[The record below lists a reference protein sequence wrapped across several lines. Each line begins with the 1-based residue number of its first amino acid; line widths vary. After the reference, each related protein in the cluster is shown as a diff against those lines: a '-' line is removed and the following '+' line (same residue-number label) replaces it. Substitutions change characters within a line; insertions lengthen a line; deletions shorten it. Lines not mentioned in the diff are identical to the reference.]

1 MCASLMSDGKGAVL
15 VENMRPTINSAGA
28 MTLVPA
34 CAPTDYTLPQ
44 GWKPLARLLG
54 SLLMS
59 NGSTVG
65 SLANN
70 MALIATGE
78 LMGEARC
85 CLNMGDKLLVMAD
98 GGASYAT
105 AAKVEAARRDYHP
118 ISLYSV
124 DDVTL
129 SAAVD
134 TRTLS
139 RTYTTGLFDK
149 KDRDALIGDLS
160 EAYRRLCAD
169 AAVQGAMIQPALAH
183 YRLLDSRGDI
193 LFESAPVLLTH
204 SSGAQCTEN
213 VALTSPDRVNINA
226 YSLAASTWHLEV
238 GLPSDSGSDVAM
250 AEILMTPLF
259 HPYDPSMEG
268 TASLGRAGSS
278 ASTFAHVGLPG
289 RERGL
294 GTSYRTNARRIIMD
308 AIARIEQLEERVAV
322 INAPFS
328 GDTRTV
334 KIDIAVN
341 PDPAA
346 DSSRIK
352 SVLAKKVKSH
362 SYADTMLRQPHTFS
376 AGAVASSSGAVAW
389 GNISVKRFVGYSPAI
404 YAASAGSGA
413 WNSIS
418 TVHFKGNKGVMRHDS
433 GLQLAPAVLSP
444 VICYPAPDAREIDIV
459 CYYSGSNHR
468 RTFGLSPEASGRYA
482 VFIADDLRPF
492 SLPACSPTVSVS
504 AEEEVIDFA
513 DTVAFAP
520 AATPLD
526 IAATVQTSGT
536 VISLAG
542 RSGSDQ
548 SWDFGRSRFTIGCT
562 SSIYSAG
569 VNLSSGVTGLRT
581 ILSRGILRPDAMAV
595 SDDGEVYIAGDGI
608 TILPRSG
615 SSSKIT
621 TRNDYPAVGYDSR
634 SDELWALRAD
644 GTADV
649 FCRRFGWGYFRMTCV
664 NFERFENLGGLCLS
678 ADRKL
683 FDPGVDSDAMCN
695 VTIILKAAPSRRYG
709 DVRPLALY
717 LTAQGSDI
725 SGTLTAEGSSVG
737 DLRPWL
743 VRRADIDGTLA
754 GPLRMALSS
763 RGVRTL
769 KAELRATV
777 SRDFI
782 FDSFTFAYL

>member
-1 MCASLMSDGKGAVL
+1 MGAALMSDGKGAVL
-15 VENMRPTINSAGA
+15 VENMRPAINSAGS

-34 CAPTDYTLPQ
+34 CTPRELTLPQ
-44 GWKPLARLLG
+44 GWKPLARLKDK
-54 SLLMS
+54 LLMS
-59 NGSTVG
+59 RESSVATLNGS
-65 SLANN
+65 

-78 LMGEARC
+78 LMGEAHC
-85 CLNMGDKLLVMAD
+85 CLNMGDSLLVMGS
-98 GGASYAT
+98 GGASHVTSAR
-105 AAKVEAARRDYHP
+105 VEPAQRDYP
-118 ISLYSV
+118 AISMYGV

-134 TRTLS
+134 SRTLS

-149 KDRDALIGDLS
+149 KDRDALTGDLS

-169 AAVQGAMIQPALAH
+169 AAGQGVMIQPALAR
-183 YRLLDSRGDI
+183 YRLLDSCGDV

-226 YSLAASTWHLEV
+226 YNLTASTWHLEV

-259 HPYDPSMEG
+259 HPYDPTMEG
-268 TASLGRAGSS
+268 NALLGRSGSS

-294 GTSYRTNARRIIMD
+294 GTSYRTNARRIIMA

-322 INAPFS
+322 INAPF
-328 GDTRTV
+328 GGETRTM

-352 SVLAKKVKSH
+352 SVLAKKIKSR
-362 SYADTMLRQPHTFS
+362 SYADTMLRRPHTFS
-376 AGAVASSSGAVAW
+376 AKSVASASGAVAW
-389 GNISVKRFVGYSPAI
+389 GNLTVRRFTGYAPGI
-404 YAASAGSGA
+404 YAAATCSGT

-418 TVHFKGNKGVMRHDS
+418 IVRFGGDKGVMRHDS
-433 GLQLAPAVLSP
+433 GQQLAPTALGP
-444 VICYPAPDAREIDIV
+444 VICYPAPDAKEIDIV
-459 CYYSGSNHR
+459 CYHSGSNHR
-468 RTFGLSPEASGRYA
+468 QTFALSPEASGRYS
-482 VFIADDLRPF
+482 VYIADNLRP
-492 SLPACSPTVSVS
+492 SSMPLCPPTVSVS

-513 DTVAFAP
+513 DTVTFAP
-520 AATPLD
+520 AARPLD
-526 IAATVQTSGT
+526 IAAAVRTGSE
-536 VISLAG
+536 VIALAG

-562 SSIYSAG
+562 ASVYSAG
-569 VNLSSGVTGLRT
+569 VNLSSGLTGLRT
-581 ILSRGILRPDAMAV
+581 ILSRGISRPDAMAV
-595 SDDGEVYIAGDGI
+595 SDAGEVYIAGDGI

-621 TRNDYPAVGYDSR
+621 TRDEYQAVGYDDSR
-634 SDELWALRAD
+634 DELWALRAD
-644 GTADV
+644 GSADV
-649 FCRRFGWGYFRMTCV
+649 FCRRFGWGYFRMTGV
-664 NFERFENLGGLCLS
+664 YFERFENFSSLYLS

-683 FDPGVDSDAMCN
+683 FEVGADSGAMCN
-695 VTIILKAAPSRRYG
+695 VAVILRATPSRRYG
-709 DVRPLALY
+709 EVRPAAIY

-725 SGTLTAEGSSVG
+725 SGTLTAEGSSAG

-743 VRRADIDGTLA
+743 VRRADIAGTLA

-777 SRDFI
+777 GNDFI